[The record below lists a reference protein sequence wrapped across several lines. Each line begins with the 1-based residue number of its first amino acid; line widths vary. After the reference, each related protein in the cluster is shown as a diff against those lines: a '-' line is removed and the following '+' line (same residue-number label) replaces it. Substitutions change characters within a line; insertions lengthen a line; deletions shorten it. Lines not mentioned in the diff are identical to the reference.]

1 MNELVPDNVSVNS
14 KASHASATYNE
25 VKDLLNGILRQND
38 HPQGADITFSQQAPY
53 NQRHNRHNPSQISE
67 LMSLRSYGGAG
78 PSPSPDKRLLSSKF
92 SVDDLAS
99 RS

>member
-53 NQRHNRHNPSQISE
+53 N
-67 LMSLRSYGGAG
+67 
-78 PSPSPDKRLLSSKF
+78 
-92 SVDDLAS
+92 
-99 RS
+99 